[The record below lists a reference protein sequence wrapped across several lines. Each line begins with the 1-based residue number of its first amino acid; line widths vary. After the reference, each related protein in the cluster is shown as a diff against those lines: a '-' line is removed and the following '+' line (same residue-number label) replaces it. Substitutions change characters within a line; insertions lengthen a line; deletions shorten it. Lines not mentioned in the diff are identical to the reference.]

1 MKVRE
6 TRTASREASMGER
19 DASSPVPEISNPDV
33 LEWSVRLVTKRPRR
47 AAVMTLFIIAVWV
60 GLYLAYREPWWVIFA
75 VLLLGG
81 SVFFPLLTATGYRF
95 DEHGISVKRPFYTV
109 KKEWSTYRSYY
120 PDPNGVLLSPFST
133 PSRLENF
140 RGIYLRFG
148 DNRREVLAY
157 LEGIYPREETSGG
170 GEGVDELA
178 VDQVG
183 VDHSAG

>member
-1 MKVRE
+1 M
-6 TRTASREASMGER
+6 AFREASVGEH
-19 DASSPVPEISNPDV
+19 DASGPGHETSNPDV

-47 AAVMTLFIIAVWV
+47 AAAMTLFIIAVWA

-95 DEHGISVKRPFYTV
+95 DEHGIIIKRPFYTV

-140 RGIYLRFG
+140 RGMYLRFG
-148 DNRREVLAY
+148 NNRGEVLAY
-157 LEGIYPREETSGG
+157 LEGIYPQEETAEREER
-170 GEGVDELA
+170 VDEPA
-178 VDQVG
+178 VDQGG